1 VIAFKPL
8 ETEDEHKWV
17 KEIIRPVWC
26 EDSVGLMAYDDT
38 GIVGACVA
46 DSFTV
51 TTCIVHIAVINP
63 MILRHGFLEQIAE
76 YLFIHRDRRKIIGIV
91 PSDNVKA
98 LKLNKH
104 IGFEK
109 VAQLAD
115 FYDVGVDY
123 VILEL
128 ERDKCRW
135 LQKERRAA

>member
-1 VIAFKPL
+1 
-8 ETEDEHKWV
+8 
-17 KEIIRPVWC
+17 
-26 EDSVGLMAYDDT
+26 MAYDST

-63 MILRHGFLEQIAE
+63 MILRHGFLQQIAE
-76 YLFIHRDRRKIIGIV
+76 YLFIDRDRLKIIGIV
-91 PSDNVKA
+91 PSDNEKA

-109 VAQLAD
+109 VAQLKD